1 VNKRLVS
8 SVAAAGA
15 ALLPM
20 VALAQT
26 ELGPTDNA
34 SNTIGALVAWLLV
47 GGGAFSVFVMI
58 GVDRNLQTRRR

>member
-8 SVAAAGA
+8 SVVAAGA

-20 VALAQT
+20 IALAQSEMGT
-26 ELGPTDNA
+26 TDNA

-47 GGGAFSVFVMI
+47 GGGAFSIFVMI
-58 GVDRNLQTRRR
+58 GVDRSLKSRR